1 MKVLITQSN
10 YIPWKGY
17 FDAINKADVFV
28 LYDDMQYTKRDWR
41 NRNLIKTAKGLQWL
55 TIPVQVKG
63 KYFQKI
69 NETIVSEKDW
79 NKSHWDQIRNA
90 YRQAPYFK
98 TYQSFFEDLYK
109 SSNEEYLS
117 KINHSFLSSIC
128 GLLGIS
134 TKFMWSHEFELKG
147 DKSEKLLNICK
158 ELNATHYISG
168 PAAKDY
174 LDESLFKAE
183 NITVEWM
190 EYNYNEYPQQ
200 FPPFQHGVSIIDLL
214 FNCGDRFKEHM
225 NSF

>member
-147 DKSEKLLNICK
+147 DKSEKLLNICR

>member
-98 TYQSFFEDLYK
+98 TYQSFFEDLYR
-109 SSNEEYLS
+109 SSNEEFLS

>member
-55 TIPVQVKG
+55 TIPVQDKG

-147 DKSEKLLNICK
+147 DKSEKLLNICR